1 MNYKVIKLYK
11 INPFK
16 KINIVGSLK
25 MAMKD
30 LTPLSYYL
38 YNLLLFADS
47 KDFSP
52 SYKVIA
58 SLLEIS
64 LEVAKTLVE
73 ELREKGYVVIRKV
86 GKQTHF
92 IIYYDSL
99 DSLING
105 EYKKKDIFE
114 RATLQKNYNKAYKN
128 ALRSLER
135 KKKKLEQER
144 GKG

>member
-64 LEVAKTLVE
+64 LGVAKTLVE

-86 GKQTHF
+86 GKETHF
-92 IIYYDSL
+92 IVYYDSL

-105 EYKKKDIFE
+105 DYKKKGYI
-114 RATLQKNYNKAYKN
+114 
-128 ALRSLER
+128 
-135 KKKKLEQER
+135 
-144 GKG
+144 

>member
-1 MNYKVIKLYK
+1 MKYKVIKLYK

-38 YNLLLFADS
+38 YNLLLFADN
-47 KDFSP
+47 KDFNP
-52 SYKVIA
+52 SYKIIA
-58 SLLEIS
+58 SLLEVS
-64 LEVAKTLVE
+64 LDIAKTLVE

-86 GKQTHF
+86 GKETHF
-92 IIYYDSL
+92 IVYYDSL

-105 EYKKKDIFE
+105 DYKKKDIFE
-114 RATLQKNYNKAYKN
+114 RSSLQKNYNRAYKN
-128 ALRSLER
+128 ALRALER

-144 GKG
+144 GKD